1 MQCGPYAL
9 IRAEV
14 LGQLRQQAG
23 QALQAWCDGWGVAR
37 DDVVLECLRAWEGAA
52 QLPAAPGWRQS
63 WRAGER
69 TLALCW
75 AGEMPA
81 QVQRL
86 LYAPDRQYGPAGG
99 AVTAVAAG
107 EAAWQ
112 DLLQGLGVALT
123 GGAPAADAPAPSLAD
138 WRHASGAVLLVL
150 RIGRHA
156 CYALLNHEAVQ
167 ALAESALLR
176 AGLQAPASAP
186 LPALDYAGL
195 LAALPVRLP
204 VPLGAAEVD
213 LGSLTRLQ
221 VGDVIRLDTAADRAL
236 RINGPTGIPLFDGY
250 LGRAGEQ
257 LALELA
263 PHDTTNGV

>member
-1 MQCGPYAL
+1 MRCSPYAL

-14 LGQLRQQAG
+14 LGQLQERAG
-23 QALQAWCDGWGVAR
+23 QALQVWCDGWGVAR
-37 DDVVLECLRAWEGAA
+37 ADVALECLRASEGAA
-52 QLPAAPGWRQS
+52 QLPAAPVWRQC
-63 WRAGER
+63 WRADAR

-86 LYAPDRQYGPAGG
+86 LYAPDRQYGPAGT

-112 DLLQGLGVALT
+112 DLLQGLGKALT
-123 GGAPAADAPAPSLAD
+123 GGAPAADALAPAADD

-156 CYALLNHEAVQ
+156 CHALLNHEAVQ
-167 ALAESALLR
+167 ALAGAAPPR
-176 AGLQAPASAP
+176 AG
-186 LPALDYAGL
+186 LPALDYTGL

-213 LGSLTRLQ
+213 LGSLMRLQ

-236 RINGPTGIPLFDGY
+236 RVGGPSGAPLFDGY

-257 LALELA
+257 LALELV
-263 PHDTTNGV
+263 PHDTTNGVEYES